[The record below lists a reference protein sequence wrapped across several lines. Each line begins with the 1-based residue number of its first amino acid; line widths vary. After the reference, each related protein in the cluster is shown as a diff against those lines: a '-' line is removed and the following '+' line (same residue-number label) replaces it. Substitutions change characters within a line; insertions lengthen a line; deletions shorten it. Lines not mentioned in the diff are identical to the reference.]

1 MNLIRT
7 LILCLIFLTAGTA
20 TAQEHLEIKE
30 AFSGQ
35 YRNKPFATETVVKG
49 KELNRF
55 GLTLYR
61 SLTVT
66 DPAAIAHLTALISAD
81 AEGAL
86 NKEESVKNGRLNYG
100 FYEYPA
106 QKPGPKRFSF
116 FFSSKNKAVLI
127 YMEGNTDIEHI
138 KSLIKK

>member
-1 MNLIRT
+1 MKLIRNI
-7 LILCLIFLTAGTA
+7 ILCLMLLTASVA
-20 TAQEHLEIKE
+20 AAQEHLNIAD

-66 DPAAIAHLTALISAD
+66 DPAAISHLSALVTAD
-81 AEGAL
+81 AEGAT

-100 FYEYPA
+100 FYEYSAP
-106 QKPGPKRFSF
+106 KSGPKRFSF